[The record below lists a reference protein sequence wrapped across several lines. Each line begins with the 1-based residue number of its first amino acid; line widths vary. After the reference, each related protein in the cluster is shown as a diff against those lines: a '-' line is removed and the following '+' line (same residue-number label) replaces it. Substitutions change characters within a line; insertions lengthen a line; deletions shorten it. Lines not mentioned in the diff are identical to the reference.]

1 MKGLQPKGIARR
13 NKMLLAAIQLFLE
26 QGYEKTTTAQIA
38 RAAGMSPTSFFA
50 AFENK
55 EALLLTLTQI
65 MFENQFAKAR
75 TFAKDME
82 PLMVYCLE
90 TSLQIYITEL
100 SEPLREIYVM
110 AYTLPSTTEYILK
123 STAVQIKAIFS
134 PFMPDAEDKDF
145 YEMDIASGSIMRGF
159 MARKCDMYF
168 TVQKKIS
175 RFLECCLK
183 LYDVPK
189 EKRASL
195 IEAVL
200 AFDLHSE
207 AKRLIDEIIAKAETG
222 LEKAIESTIN
232 EKTKKRKRIITE
244 VGYVQKDE
252 NKEKAGGV
260 NNAYYAVCVFKR
272 DDGCDGGAGSV
283 ACSRNAYYGQGE
295 L

>member
-38 RAAGMSPTSFFA
+38 RAAGMSSTSFFA

-75 TFAKDME
+75 AFAKDME

-168 TVQKKIS
+168 TVQKKID

-200 AFDLHSE
+200 AFDLHSV

-232 EKTKKRKRIITE
+232 EKSQN
-244 VGYVQKDE
+244 G
-252 NKEKAGGV
+252 
-260 NNAYYAVCVFKR
+260 
-272 DDGCDGGAGSV
+272 
-283 ACSRNAYYGQGE
+283 
-295 L
+295 

>member
-1 MKGLQPKGIARR
+1 LKGLQPKGIARR

-50 AFENK
+50 AFEN
-55 EALLLTLTQI
+55 
-65 MFENQFAKAR
+65 QFAKAR
-75 TFAKDME
+75 AFAKDME

-200 AFDLHSE
+200 AFDLHSV

-222 LEKAIESTIN
+222 LEKAIESSIN
-232 EKTKKRKRIITE
+232 EKN
-244 VGYVQKDE
+244 E
-252 NKEKAGGV
+252 NG
-260 NNAYYAVCVFKR
+260 
-272 DDGCDGGAGSV
+272 
-283 ACSRNAYYGQGE
+283 
-295 L
+295 

>member
-13 NKMLLAAIQLFLE
+13 NKMLLAAIQLFLD

-50 AFENK
+50 SFENK

-65 MFENQFAKAR
+65 MFDNQFAKAR
-75 TFAKDME
+75 AFAKDME

-200 AFDLHSE
+200 AFDLHSV

-232 EKTKKRKRIITE
+232 EKSQN
-244 VGYVQKDE
+244 G
-252 NKEKAGGV
+252 
-260 NNAYYAVCVFKR
+260 
-272 DDGCDGGAGSV
+272 
-283 ACSRNAYYGQGE
+283 
-295 L
+295 

>member
-38 RAAGMSPTSFFA
+38 RAAGMAPTSFFA

-75 TFAKDME
+75 AFAKDME

-200 AFDLHSE
+200 AFDLHSV

-232 EKTKKRKRIITE
+232 EKSQN
-244 VGYVQKDE
+244 G
-252 NKEKAGGV
+252 
-260 NNAYYAVCVFKR
+260 
-272 DDGCDGGAGSV
+272 
-283 ACSRNAYYGQGE
+283 
-295 L
+295 

>member
-38 RAAGMSPTSFFA
+38 RASGMSPTSFFA

-65 MFENQFAKAR
+65 MFDNQFAKAR
-75 TFAKDME
+75 AFAKDME

-134 PFMPDAEDKDF
+134 PFMPEAEDKDF

-168 TVQKKIS
+168 TVQKKIE

-200 AFDLHSE
+200 AFDLHSV
-207 AKRLIDEIIAKAETG
+207 AKRLIDEIVARAETG

-232 EKTKKRKRIITE
+232 EK
-244 VGYVQKDE
+244 
-252 NKEKAGGV
+252 NEKSKNG
-260 NNAYYAVCVFKR
+260 
-272 DDGCDGGAGSV
+272 
-283 ACSRNAYYGQGE
+283 
-295 L
+295 

>member
-38 RAAGMSPTSFFA
+38 RAAGMSPTSFFV

-75 TFAKDME
+75 AFAKDME

-134 PFMPDAEDKDF
+134 LFMPDAEDKDF

-168 TVQKKIS
+168 TVQKKIE

-200 AFDLHSE
+200 AFDLHSV

-232 EKTKKRKRIITE
+232 EN
-244 VGYVQKDE
+244 G
-252 NKEKAGGV
+252 
-260 NNAYYAVCVFKR
+260 
-272 DDGCDGGAGSV
+272 
-283 ACSRNAYYGQGE
+283 
-295 L
+295 

>member
-50 AFENK
+50 VFENK

-75 TFAKDME
+75 AFAKDME

-200 AFDLHSE
+200 AFDLHSV

-222 LEKAIESTIN
+222 LEKAIESSIN
-232 EKTKKRKRIITE
+232 EKN
-244 VGYVQKDE
+244 E
-252 NKEKAGGV
+252 NG
-260 NNAYYAVCVFKR
+260 
-272 DDGCDGGAGSV
+272 
-283 ACSRNAYYGQGE
+283 
-295 L
+295 

>member
-38 RAAGMSPTSFFA
+38 RAAGMSLTSFFA

-75 TFAKDME
+75 AFAKDME

-200 AFDLHSE
+200 AFDLHSV

-222 LEKAIESTIN
+222 LEKAIESSIN
-232 EKTKKRKRIITE
+232 EKN
-244 VGYVQKDE
+244 E
-252 NKEKAGGV
+252 NG
-260 NNAYYAVCVFKR
+260 
-272 DDGCDGGAGSV
+272 
-283 ACSRNAYYGQGE
+283 
-295 L
+295 

>member
-38 RAAGMSPTSFFA
+38 RAAGMSPTSLFA

-75 TFAKDME
+75 AFAKDME

-200 AFDLHSE
+200 AFDLHSV

-222 LEKAIESTIN
+222 LEKAIESSIN
-232 EKTKKRKRIITE
+232 EKSQN
-244 VGYVQKDE
+244 G
-252 NKEKAGGV
+252 
-260 NNAYYAVCVFKR
+260 
-272 DDGCDGGAGSV
+272 
-283 ACSRNAYYGQGE
+283 
-295 L
+295 

>member
-75 TFAKDME
+75 AFAKDME

-134 PFMPDAEDKDF
+134 PFMPEAEDKDF

-159 MARKCDMYF
+159 MA
-168 TVQKKIS
+168 KKIS

-200 AFDLHSE
+200 AFDLHSV

-232 EKTKKRKRIITE
+232 EKSQN
-244 VGYVQKDE
+244 G
-252 NKEKAGGV
+252 
-260 NNAYYAVCVFKR
+260 
-272 DDGCDGGAGSV
+272 
-283 ACSRNAYYGQGE
+283 
-295 L
+295 

>member
-38 RAAGMSPTSFFA
+38 RAAGMSPTSFFV

-200 AFDLHSE
+200 AFDLHSV

-232 EKTKKRKRIITE
+232 EKNEKN
-244 VGYVQKDE
+244 E
-252 NKEKAGGV
+252 NG
-260 NNAYYAVCVFKR
+260 
-272 DDGCDGGAGSV
+272 
-283 ACSRNAYYGQGE
+283 
-295 L
+295 

>member
-1 MKGLQPKGIARR
+1 MKGVQPKGVCRR

-26 QGYEKTTTAQIA
+26 QGYEKTTSAQISK
-38 RAAGMSPTSFFA
+38 AAGMSPTSFFA

-100 SEPLREIYVM
+100 SDPLREIYVM

-134 PFMPDAEDKDF
+134 PFMPGAEDKDF

-159 MARKCDMYF
+159 MAKKCDMYF
-168 TVQKKIS
+168 TIPKKIR
-175 RFLECCLK
+175 RFLECSLK
-183 LYDVPK
+183 LYDVPL
-189 EKRASL
+189 EKRNCL

-200 AFDLHSE
+200 AFDLSTV
-207 AKRLIDEIIAKAETG
+207 AQKLIKEIIAKAETG
-222 LEKAIESTIN
+222 LEKAIEST
-232 EKTKKRKRIITE
+232 
-244 VGYVQKDE
+244 
-252 NKEKAGGV
+252 
-260 NNAYYAVCVFKR
+260 
-272 DDGCDGGAGSV
+272 
-283 ACSRNAYYGQGE
+283 
-295 L
+295 

>member
-1 MKGLQPKGIARR
+1 MKGLQPKGVARR

-26 QGYEKTTTAQIA
+26 QGYEKTTTAQISK
-38 RAAGMSPTSFFA
+38 AAGMSPTSFFA

-75 TFAKDME
+75 TFAME

-100 SEPLREIYVM
+100 SDPLREIYVM

-134 PFMPDAEDKDF
+134 PFMPGAEDKDF

-159 MARKCDMYF
+159 MAKKCDMYF
-168 TVQKKIS
+168 TITKKIR
-175 RFLECCLK
+175 RFLECSLK
-183 LYDVPK
+183 LYDVPL
-189 EKRASL
+189 EKRNCL

-200 AFDLHSE
+200 AFDLSTV
-207 AKRLIDEIIAKAETG
+207 AQKLIKEIIAKAETG
-222 LEKAIESTIN
+222 LEKAIEST
-232 EKTKKRKRIITE
+232 
-244 VGYVQKDE
+244 
-252 NKEKAGGV
+252 
-260 NNAYYAVCVFKR
+260 
-272 DDGCDGGAGSV
+272 
-283 ACSRNAYYGQGE
+283 
-295 L
+295 